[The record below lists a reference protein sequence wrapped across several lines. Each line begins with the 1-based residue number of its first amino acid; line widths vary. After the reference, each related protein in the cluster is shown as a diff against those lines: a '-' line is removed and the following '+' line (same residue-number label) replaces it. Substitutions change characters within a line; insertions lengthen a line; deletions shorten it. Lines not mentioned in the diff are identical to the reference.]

1 MTPPSEPVD
10 ASEPSP
16 TLSAPSPS
24 GSARTVRRVA
34 WQSALYTVGNVAAK
48 AGGLLLAKLLWNPTY
63 LPEAHFGVLD
73 AAQNTVGAVVTALL
87 GLGLSSAYLKF
98 VGDPAENA
106 RREDVPFTAFI
117 TAAAAAALALVL
129 LWPLAGWIGRVAIV
143 GTDAAVS
150 ALQAQATLLARLALV
165 YGALKAVSTIPL
177 MRIQAQERP
186 LLYSL
191 ATAGEFAV
199 LLAASWALMVPGRMG
214 LAGALWALVAAA
226 GAQALV
232 LAAALVQAER
242 RRFDPALARRLLR
255 YGVPLVLGA
264 LSLPLLH
271 AGDRVLLAQFA
282 PAEDRTL
289 YAAAVRLASVL
300 NVLLVQGFHAAFAV
314 MGLKALTH
322 GEGAGLH
329 RRTFR
334 HLCVFG
340 GGTALGLGLF
350 AQDAIALL
358 AEPGS
363 VYPQATP
370 LVFPLALGY
379 FGYGLYIVGVN
390 ALYARAK
397 TRFVAASVAGAA
409 LLNLVLNL
417 ALYPLVGGAW
427 GATLATLLAYGALAL
442 VVARAS
448 ERLEGFR
455 FPWGA
460 LAAVLAVT
468 TALYAGGM
476 AVRGWDV
483 LPRLAVRTVL
493 MGLYPL
499 GVLAF
504 GVYRW
509 TEVKAGFVRARAQL
523 AARRAAKQ

>member
-1 MTPPSEPVD
+1 MTE
-10 ASEPSP
+10 ASSP
-16 TLSAPSPS
+16 K
-24 GSARTVRRVA
+24 RTVRRVA
-34 WQSALYTVGNVAAK
+34 WQSALYTIGNVAAK
-48 AGGLLLAKLLWNPTY
+48 AGGLLLALLLWNPQY

-73 AAQNTVGAVVTALL
+73 AAQNTVGAVVAALL

-98 VGDPAENA
+98 IADPNENA
-106 RREDVPFTAFI
+106 QRDDVPFTAFL
-117 TAAAAAALALVL
+117 TASVVAAVALAV
-129 LWPLAGWIGRVAIV
+129 LWPLAGWIGATFIV
-143 GTDAAVS
+143 GTDAAVAS
-150 ALQAQATLLARLALV
+150 LRPQAALLARLALV
-165 YGALKAVSTIPL
+165 YAALKAVSTIPL

-186 LLYSL
+186 LVYSL

-199 LLAASWALMVPGRMG
+199 LLAMSWALMVPGRLG
-214 LAGALWALVAAA
+214 LVGALGALVVAA

-232 LAAALVQAER
+232 LAGALLARER
-242 RRFDPALARRLLR
+242 RRFDARLARRMLR
-255 YGVPLVLGA
+255 YGAPLVLGA

-271 AGDRVLLAQFA
+271 AGDRALLAHLA
-282 PAEDRTL
+282 PAEERTL
-289 YAAAVRLASVL
+289 YAAAVRLASVV

-322 GEGAGLH
+322 GEGADLH

-358 AEPGS
+358 AAPGS

-397 TRFVAASVAGAA
+397 TRFVALAVAGAA
-409 LLNLVLNL
+409 ALNLLLNV

-427 GATLATLLAYGALAL
+427 GATLATLIAYGALAG
-442 VVARAS
+442 VVALAS

-476 AVRGWDV
+476 AVRTWDV
-483 LPRLAVRTVL
+483 LPRLAVRTAL

-509 TEVKAGFVRARAQL
+509 AEVRDGLARLQTSLRAR
-523 AARRAAKQ
+523 